1 MHKIIIKERK
11 YIKFDDT
18 SVYAI
23 YYCVNGSL
31 YYNISFNGTALKY
44 RVVF

>member
-1 MHKIIIKERK
+1 MHKRRIIKERK

-23 YYCVNGSL
+23 YYRVNGSL
-31 YYNISFNGTALKY
+31 YYNVNFNGITIKIQIN
-44 RVVF
+44 